1 MFSKSYYIIK
11 YYFSFL
17 NVSAENSSHLKEA
30 IAWIYRAQDATP
42 DRGVSHSYLI
52 GKGWIS
58 SYPET
63 TGYIIPTLLNWY
75 RISGDEESKSRAIEM
90 ANWELTIQLEGGA
103 VPGLSNKKP
112 VVFDTG
118 QVIFGWLSAYIETK
132 NRKYLEAAIKAG
144 DWLIENID
152 KDYVWRIHGNPGTD
166 EIHVYNVRVA
176 WALLELSRITGNER
190 YRTYMEGFLE
200 WALKQELHRGWF
212 KYNCLNDNKYPLLHT
227 IAYTAQG
234 FLESGVILK
243 DDRCINAAIR
253 TSEEL
258 INHVSSNGRIPG
270 RFDSDWKPSTR
281 WSCLTGMAQSSIIW
295 QRLYTI
301 TGNVKFKAA
310 SEKVNNFLKKT
321 HDISSKNPGIR
332 GGIKGSFPLNGAY
345 GRYRVLNWATKFF
358 IDALLLETYPD
369 ITSPLY

>member
-1 MFSKSYYIIK
+1 MVSRYTCLIK
-11 YYFSFL
+11 DYLASINRPFGNDVY
-17 NVSAENSSHLKEA
+17 LKEA
-30 IAWIYRAQDATP
+30 VAWIYRAQDATP

-52 GKGWIS
+52 GKGWLP

-75 RISGDEESKSRAIEM
+75 RINGDEEAKRRAIEM
-90 ANWELTIQLEGGA
+90 ADWEITVQLECGA
-103 VPGLSNKKP
+103 IPGLSNKKP

-118 QVIFGWLSAYIETK
+118 QVIFGWLSAYAATEK
-132 NRKYLEAAIKAG
+132 GEYLGAAVKAG
-144 DWLIENID
+144 DWLIKNLD
-152 KDYVWRIHGNPGTD
+152 KDCVWRRYGNPGTD
-166 EIHVYNVRVA
+166 ETHVYNIRVA
-176 WALLELSRITGNER
+176 WALLEVSRVTGNEG
-190 YRTYMEGFLE
+190 YRTHMEGFLE

-227 IAYTAQG
+227 IAYSVQG
-234 FLESGVILK
+234 FLESGMILK

-258 INHVSSNGRIPG
+258 INHVSSNGRMPG

-345 GRYRVLNWATKFF
+345 GRYRVLNWATKFY